1 MEPPDH
7 EDKSSSENKTKIG
20 SITIPDS
27 EINFSNMIQ
36 SPRADLY
43 SEEESSDEEYF
54 EVDDVVSPHEGGATG
69 SVINVDPNNQ
79 TDEEI
84 MQGFIV
90 KNLDTGEIST
100 LLQTDKTLNPIYE
113 QLVRRIKDYND
124 VPITPVQEQNS
135 EMRKERSHSLAQS
148 LSSTKSFFKNLSGGL
163 SFRKRSITNAS
174 ENELHTSAIVP
185 PPTTPHTH
193 VEEIQ
198 EEEEEILDSN
208 FIKVNATRKRLKQF
222 SKLKRVQIIAAHAGA
237 IWVMKFN
244 QSGQYLATG
253 GQDGYVIIWKINRR
267 RRRRSKKVEV
277 PNGDE
282 LDVSTSPTS
291 ARGVFIVE
299 APYRKFLNGQSGDVL
314 DLDWSKSNFLIT
326 SSMDKK
332 VRVWHAT
339 REECLVTFL
348 HSEIVT
354 GVQFHPL
361 NETLFITGSFDEK
374 LRLFNLRQKAL
385 VYFVDTKFMLTT
397 VGFNGDGKIA
407 MAGTFDGKCL
417 FYQIGPTGMKKKTQ
431 IDVRSRRGK
440 NKGRKVTGIVL
451 TPDQS
456 QVLITTNDSRM
467 RLYSLH
473 DYSENCKYSGLENQS
488 SHIRATFDHTGKMII
503 SGSENHQVYLWN
515 VMSEARTE
523 GKNRVTSYES
533 FSDHDS
539 IVTNALFAPSTDEDD
554 GENMNGRVI
563 VTGDFRG
570 ELRVYEN
577 VGNPIPVKWRP
588 H

>member
-1 MEPPDH
+1 MSGDDTPIFQELSPTTQLIAESVRNNTPV
-7 EDKSSSENKTKIG
+7 EDEDNTE
-20 SITIPDS
+20 D
-27 EINFSNMIQ
+27 EC
-36 SPRADLY
+36 
-43 SEEESSDEEYF
+43 SDEEYF
-54 EVDDVVSPHEGGATG
+54 EVDDVVSPREGGSIG
-69 SVINVDPNNQ
+69 VVINVDNAP

-84 MQGFIV
+84 MQGFV
-90 KNLDTGEIST
+90 VRNLDTGEVST
-100 LLQTDKTLNPIYE
+100 LYQTDRTLNPIYE
-113 QLVRRIKDYND
+113 HLVKRIKDYND
-124 VPITPVQEQNS
+124 VHTPDQPQQPKARANS
-135 EMRKERSHSLAQS
+135 LAHSLN
-148 LSSTKSFFKNLSGGL
+148 STKSFFNKLS
-163 SFRKRSITNAS
+163 SFSRKRSTTNAG
-174 ENELHTSAIVP
+174 EVGT
-185 PPTTPHTH
+185 PTPQEAPHP
-193 VEEIQ
+193 Q
-198 EEEEEILDSN
+198 EEEEEEEEHLDVN
-208 FIKVNATRKRLKQF
+208 FIKVNATRKRTKQF
-222 SKLKRVQIIAAHAGA
+222 SKLKRVQTITAHAGA

-267 RRRRSKKVEV
+267 RRSKGE
-277 PNGDE
+277 NIEENDS
-282 LDVSTSPTS
+282 STSPTS

-361 NETLFITGSFDEK
+361 VRLYLNLLIFCQNETLFITGSFDEK

-385 VYFVDTKFMLTT
+385 VYFVDTKFMITT

-407 MAGTFDGKCL
+407 MAGTYDGKCL
-417 FYQIGPTGMKKKTQ
+417 FYQITPTGMKKKTQ

-456 QVLITTNDSRM
+456 QVLITTNDSRV

-488 SHIRATFDHTGKMII
+488 SHIRATFDHTGKVII
-503 SGSENHQVYLWN
+503 SGSENHHVYLWN

-523 GKNRVTSYES
+523 TKNRVTSVES

-539 IVTNALFAPSTDEDD
+539 IVTNALFANTSSGDEADEGD
-554 GENMNGRVI
+554 NMNGRVI

-577 VGNPIPVKWRP
+577 CGDPIPVKY
-588 H
+588 HI

>member
-1 MEPPDH
+1 MDTQQIHDGEVSPTEFNGIVSRPSVLSQLS
-7 EDKSSSENKTKIG
+7 EDE
-20 SITIPDS
+20 
-27 EINFSNMIQ
+27 Q
-36 SPRADLY
+36 SD
-43 SEEESSDEEYF
+43 DEYF
-54 EVDDVVSPHEGGATG
+54 EVDDVISPTEGGPIG
-69 SVINVDPNNQ
+69 DVVNVDPVNK

-84 MQGFIV
+84 LQDFVV
-90 KNLDTGEIST
+90 KDLDTGNVST
-100 LLQTDKTLNPIYE
+100 LYQADTTLNPIYE
-113 QLVRRIKDYND
+113 HIVRKVKDYND
-124 VPITPVQEQNS
+124 PTSPNSSVTSPTFTPPQT
-135 EMRKERSHSLAQS
+135 KTTRSHSIA
-148 LSSTKSFFKNLSGGL
+148 
-163 SFRKRSITNAS
+163 
-174 ENELHTSAIVP
+174 ELHKSNFLVNFQEKEAPQQQIQITASNQ
-185 PPTTPHTH
+185 T
-193 VEEIQ
+193 EEP
-198 EEEEEILDSN
+198 EEEETHDDSY
-208 FIKVNATRKRLKQF
+208 IKVTATKKRLKQF
-222 SKLKRVQIIAAHAGA
+222 SKLKKVQVINAHAGA

-244 QSGQYLATG
+244 RSGQYLATG
-253 GQDGYVIIWKINRR
+253 GQDGYVIIWKMNRK
-267 RRRRSKKVEV
+267 RRSSKPPPPVSTDT
-277 PNGDE
+277 PLDE
-282 LDVSTSPTS
+282 LDGVQQINTDPDTSTSPTS
-291 ARGVFIVE
+291 NRGLFIVE

-326 SSMDKK
+326 SSMDKR

-354 GVQFHPL
+354 GVQFHPT

-385 VYFVDTKFMLTT
+385 LFFADTKYMLTT
-397 VGFNGDGKIA
+397 VGFSGCGKIA

-456 QVLITTNDSRM
+456 QVLVTTNDSRV

-473 DYSENCKYSGLENQS
+473 DYSENCKYSGLDNQS
-488 SHIRATFDHTGKMII
+488 SHIRATFDHSGKMII
-503 SGSENHQVYLWN
+503 SGSEDHHVYLWN

-533 FSDHDS
+533 FCDHDS
-539 IVTNALFAPSTDEDD
+539 IVTNALFMNAVDD
-554 GENMNGRVI
+554 DSDNMNGRVI

-577 VGNPIPVKWRP
+577 FGDPQPVKY
-588 H
+588 HI